1 MGKLGEVELRENVV
15 GMHCMREESISI
27 FLKKKSSYGVNAR
40 SSTYKYKM
48 QTRCFFEPK
57 HIF

>member
-27 FLKKKSSYGVNAR
+27 F
-40 SSTYKYKM
+40 
-48 QTRCFFEPK
+48 FF
-57 HIF
+57 